1 MYPSRMDTHTL
12 PLAEEGKR
20 KFDALQAEVRNQPML
35 ARARNLIGSNASLVV
50 SGVALV
56 GVVAACLVTRLLGRR

>member
-1 MYPSRMDTHTL
+1 MDTHTFT
-12 PLAEEGKR
+12 LAEEEKR
-20 KFDALQAEVRNQPML
+20 KFDALQADVRNQPIL
-35 ARARNLIGSNASLVV
+35 VRARNVIGSNASLVV

>member
-1 MYPSRMDTHTL
+1 METHTF
-12 PLAEEGKR
+12 PLAEEEKR
-20 KFDALQAEVRNQPML
+20 KFDALQAEVRNQPVL
-35 ARARNLIGSNASLVV
+35 TRARNLIGSNASLVV

>member
-1 MYPSRMDTHTL
+1 MLGCMETRTL

-20 KFDALQAEVRNQPML
+20 KFDALQAEVHNQPVL

-50 SGVALV
+50 SGVAFV
-56 GVVAACLVTRLLGRR
+56 GVVAACIVTRLLGRR